1 MSSPIFWWDS
11 PRYGRVLG
19 VNRGIWRDMLL
30 AEAVVFGVVYAEN
43 VYTLL
48 AICKSA
54 QFAQCALRLG
64 FG

>member
-1 MSSPIFWWDS
+1 
-11 PRYGRVLG
+11 
-19 VNRGIWRDMLL
+19 MLL
-30 AEAVVFGVVYAEN
+30 AEVVVFGVVYAEN